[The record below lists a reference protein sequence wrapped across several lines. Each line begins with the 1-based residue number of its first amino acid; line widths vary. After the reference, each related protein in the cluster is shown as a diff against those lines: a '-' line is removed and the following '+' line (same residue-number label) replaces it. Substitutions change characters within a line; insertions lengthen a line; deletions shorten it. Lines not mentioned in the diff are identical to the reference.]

1 MPTPKIIWQE
11 GAIYHITTRGNH
23 KEAIFKDEDDF
34 EAYLEHI
41 DENLRY
47 YSHLNYELIAY
58 CLMSNHVHLMIKTE
72 KEPLTSIMRRLNSKY
87 TKYFNKKYDY
97 VGHLFQGRYFAEII
111 NNREH
116 LLDVSRYIHLNPV
129 KAKIVSNP
137 KDYKWSSYSR
147 FIETYDN
154 RNNENKDRNNEN
166 KDRNNENKD
175 RNTDDRNTDDR
186 NKGRYGDKKY
196 NDDVIKYK
204 SNEVKDKNITK
215 KGQNSNI
222 KLNKN
227 NIVNPNIV
235 LDYFSCKERYKEFV
249 ELSLK

>member
-154 RNNENKDRNNEN
+154 RNNENKDRN
-166 KDRNNENKD
+166 
-175 RNTDDRNTDDR
+175 TDDR

-215 KGQNSNI
+215 KRQKSNI

-235 LDYFSCKERYKEFV
+235 LDYFACKERYKEFV

>member
-11 GAIYHITTRGNH
+11 GAIYHITTRGNR

-34 EAYLEHI
+34 EAYLGHI

-137 KDYKWSSYSR
+137 KDYKWSSYSG

-154 RNNENKDRNNEN
+154 
-166 KDRNNENKD
+166 RNNENKD

-215 KGQNSNI
+215 KRQKSNI

-235 LDYFSCKERYKEFV
+235 LDYFACKERYKEFV

>member
-166 KDRNNENKD
+166 KDRN
-175 RNTDDRNTDDR
+175 TDDRNTDDR

-215 KGQNSNI
+215 KRQKSNI

-235 LDYFSCKERYKEFV
+235 LDYFACKERYKEFV

>member
-147 FIETYDN
+147 FVETYDN
-154 RNNENKDRNNEN
+154 RNNENKDRN
-166 KDRNNENKD
+166 
-175 RNTDDRNTDDR
+175 TDDK

-196 NDDVIKYK
+196 KDDVIKYK

-235 LDYFSCKERYKEFV
+235 LDYFACKERYKEFV